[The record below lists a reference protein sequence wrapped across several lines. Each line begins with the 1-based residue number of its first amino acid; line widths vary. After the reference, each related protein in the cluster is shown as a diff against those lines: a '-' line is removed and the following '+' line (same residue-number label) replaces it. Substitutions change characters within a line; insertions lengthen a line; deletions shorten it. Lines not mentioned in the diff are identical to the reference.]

1 MTDRSLARGRS
12 LVDVVR
18 DAVAGG
24 VTCVQLRE
32 KDCSTRDFLH
42 EALLLKD
49 ILKPVG
55 VPLIINDRVDIALA
69 AGADGVHLGQSDMPI
84 RYARRLGPP
93 EWIIGV
99 SAGSVQEAV
108 KAEEEGADYI
118 GASPVFNTPT
128 KTDTVQP
135 LGLEGLRQMRGA
147 VSVPLVAIG
156 GINTGNLKEVIMA
169 GADGVAVVSAIIA
182 TDFPLESAMV
192 LGSELVASQGT
203 LRNKSRGHF

>member
-1 MTDRSLARGRS
+1 M
-12 LVDVVR
+12 
-18 DAVAGG
+18 
-24 VTCVQLRE
+24 QLRE